1 MSSLL
6 FSDAPFS
13 NAPGPTYYCGKL
25 LQVKYIESKRVVSFL
40 YFSQRLGATWR
51 WIGLRRGVRSAVWCF
66 FGLFLAPYFVVQ
78 FGQKYNR
85 NAPQFCGYRCSVM

>member
-25 LQVKYIESKRVVSFL
+25 LQVKYIESERVVSFL
-40 YFSQRLGATWR
+40 YFSQILGATWR
-51 WIGLRRGVRSAVWCF
+51 WIDLCRGVCSAIWCF
-66 FGLFLAPYFVVQ
+66 FGVIFSTV
-78 FGQKYNR
+78 
-85 NAPQFCGYRCSVM
+85 FCGAVWSKL